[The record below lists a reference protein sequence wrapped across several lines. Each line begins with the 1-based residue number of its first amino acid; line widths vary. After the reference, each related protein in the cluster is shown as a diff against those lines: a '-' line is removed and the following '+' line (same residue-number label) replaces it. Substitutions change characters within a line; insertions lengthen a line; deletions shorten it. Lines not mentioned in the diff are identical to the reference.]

1 MKITFPVEEAKIE
14 FKSLTVSDVFEYDS
28 KVYMKVDP
36 FDYCGSD
43 YNAIQLSTGK
53 FRYISVT
60 ANVVPYK
67 AELILK

>member
-1 MKITFPVEEAKIE
+1 MKITFPEEVAKVE

-28 KVYMKVDP
+28 KVYMKVDY
-36 FDYCGSD
+36 FYHDRD

>member
-1 MKITFPVEEAKIE
+1 MKIKFPEEPKVE

-28 KVYMKVDP
+28 KVYMKVDY
-36 FDYCGSD
+36 FDYRDND

-53 FRYISVT
+53 FRYINVT
-60 ANVVPYK
+60 ARVISYK